1 MNLPFL
7 RRYGHRQSTLTY
19 IEIQTYTV
27 KKIVNDINTQ
37 IGCIDGF
44 EMTTRYLKMEDIKVI
59 FKKML
64 KEHELSIVQNN
75 QEMFHKQEQSTPP
88 LISGNSSLTNRRLDS
103 LSKETNDQKESLEF
117 SKNEYDNKFK
127 NLGNRKNK
135 SNEGRRSP
143 EIKTIMGET
152 DAKLVDSEHRSR
164 QNNLRFEGIKGYE
177 NESWGIA
184 KTTFMVYWE
193 TNLKWA
199 LKTLSLNKHIEL
211 GRKTRIG
218 RGL

>member
-19 IEIQTYTV
+19 IEIQTYTI

-37 IGCIDGF
+37 NGCRDGF
-44 EMTTRYLKMEDIKVI
+44 EMKTRYLKMEDIKVI

-64 KEHELSIVQNN
+64 KEHELSIVQND
-75 QEMFHKQEQSTPP
+75 QEMFHKQEQSTPA

-152 DAKLVDSEHRSR
+152 DAKLVDSEHHSR

-184 KTTFMVYWE
+184 KTTFMFYWE

-199 LKTLSLNKHIEL
+199 LKTLSLNEHIEL

>member
-19 IEIQTYTV
+19 IEIQTYTI

-37 IGCIDGF
+37 NGCRDGF
-44 EMTTRYLKMEDIKVI
+44 EMKTRYLKMEDIKVI

-75 QEMFHKQEQSTPP
+75 QKMFHKQEQSTPA

-152 DAKLVDSEHRSR
+152 DAKLVDSEHHSR

-184 KTTFMVYWE
+184 KTTFMFYWE

-199 LKTLSLNKHIEL
+199 LKTLSLNEHIEL

>member
-75 QEMFHKQEQSTPP
+75 QEMFHKQEQSTPA

-103 LSKETNDQKESLEF
+103 LSKETNDQKESSEF

-127 NLGNRKNK
+127 NLGNKVRKLEEKINLMKEYVLQK
-135 SNEGRRSP
+135 SKQSWVKRMRNWSTRS
-143 EIKTIMGET
+143 
-152 DAKLVDSEHRSR
+152 
-164 QNNLRFEGIKGYE
+164 
-177 NESWGIA
+177 IA
-184 KTTFMVYWE
+184 PGKITYD
-193 TNLKWA
+193 LK
-199 LKTLSLNKHIEL
+199 E
-211 GRKTRIG
+211 
-218 RGL
+218 

>member
-19 IEIQTYTV
+19 IEMQTYTV

-88 LISGNSSLTNRRLDS
+88 LISGNGSLTNRGFR
-103 LSKETNDQKESLEF
+103 
-117 SKNEYDNKFK
+117 
-127 NLGNRKNK
+127 
-135 SNEGRRSP
+135 
-143 EIKTIMGET
+143 
-152 DAKLVDSEHRSR
+152 
-164 QNNLRFEGIKGYE
+164 
-177 NESWGIA
+177 
-184 KTTFMVYWE
+184 
-193 TNLKWA
+193 
-199 LKTLSLNKHIEL
+199 
-211 GRKTRIG
+211 
-218 RGL
+218 

>member
-1 MNLPFL
+1 M
-7 RRYGHRQSTLTY
+7 
-19 IEIQTYTV
+19 
-27 KKIVNDINTQ
+27 
-37 IGCIDGF
+37 
-44 EMTTRYLKMEDIKVI
+44 
-59 FKKML
+59 
-64 KEHELSIVQNN
+64 
-75 QEMFHKQEQSTPP
+75 
-88 LISGNSSLTNRRLDS
+88 
-103 LSKETNDQKESLEF
+103 
-117 SKNEYDNKFK
+117 
-127 NLGNRKNK
+127 GNRKNK

-152 DAKLVDSEHRSR
+152 DAKLVVSEHHSR

-184 KTTFMVYWE
+184 KTTFMFYWE

-199 LKTLSLNKHIEL
+199 LKTLSLNEHIEL